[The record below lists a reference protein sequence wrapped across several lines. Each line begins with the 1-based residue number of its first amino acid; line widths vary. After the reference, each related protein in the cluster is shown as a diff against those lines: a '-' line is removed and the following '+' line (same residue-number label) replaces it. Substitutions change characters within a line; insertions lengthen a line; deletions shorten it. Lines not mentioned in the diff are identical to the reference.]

1 MLSAAHILAMDAKN
15 LFDVVDSI
23 RNRYQH
29 IQCKIQSSG
38 TPASTSFADVSSV
51 NVDIYNN
58 ENLKTQHSQ
67 ISSSD
72 EGNMPHRTIHTS
84 HETME
89 KSNEPL
95 KIIEETFNTSEEHMY
110 CNTSTLNGQP

>member
-29 IQCKIQSSG
+29 IQCKILTSGSPGSSVL
-38 TPASTSFADVSSV
+38 SDVSSV
-51 NVDIYNN
+51 NVDLYNN
-58 ENLKTQHSQ
+58 ENLKTQHLQ
-67 ISSSD
+67 ISTGD
-72 EGNMPHRTIHTS
+72 EGNILHRTTHTN
-84 HETME
+84 HEPMD